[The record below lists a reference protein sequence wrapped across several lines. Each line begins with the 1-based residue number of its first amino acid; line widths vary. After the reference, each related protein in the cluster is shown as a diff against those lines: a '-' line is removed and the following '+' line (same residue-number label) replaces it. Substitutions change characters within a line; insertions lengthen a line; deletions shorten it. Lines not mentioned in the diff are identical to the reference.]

1 MIHADQ
7 ALAGAG
13 ALPGGHVAGVG
24 RRWFAYAS
32 ISVEALREGW
42 LFDVLDPV
50 VLAPG
55 GTSAPRLRSVGFIR
69 PALWPAQFAGL
80 ADGLAVVLVSGD
92 EGAALEDGRPV
103 SVKVWGR

>member
-1 MIHADQ
+1 M
-7 ALAGAG
+7 
-13 ALPGGHVAGVG
+13 PGGQVAGVG

-32 ISVEALREGW
+32 ITVEAVRAGL

-55 GTSAPRLRSVGFIR
+55 GTSAPRLRSVGFLR
-69 PALWPAQFAGL
+69 PALWPARFAGL
-80 ADGLAVVLVSGD
+80 ADGAVVVRVTGD
-92 EGAALEDGRPV
+92 EGGKLEDGRPV